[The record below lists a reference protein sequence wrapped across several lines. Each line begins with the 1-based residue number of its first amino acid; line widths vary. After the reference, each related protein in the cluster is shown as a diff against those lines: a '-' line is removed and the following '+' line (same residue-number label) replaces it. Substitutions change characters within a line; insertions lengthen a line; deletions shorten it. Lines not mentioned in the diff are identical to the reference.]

1 MQVDPDKISDN
12 LEKQN
17 AFIPGYRPGE
27 DTKVQLSKM
36 LFRITLIGATY
47 LVILALVPII
57 VSKAFGFTP
66 QEASTI
72 QIGGTS
78 LIIIIGVAIET
89 FRQIE
94 TASETKEYKGFLD

>member
-1 MQVDPDKISDN
+1 MSIDKNVGGMSRYLSGIIRNSTVNKVKDEVEKILQVSPGGTMISKTANKMKDS
-12 LEKQN
+12 
-17 AFIPGYRPGE
+17 II
-27 DTKVQLSKM
+27 SK
-36 LFRITLIGATY
+36 
-47 LVILALVPII
+47 
-57 VSKAFGFTP
+57 FTP

>member
-1 MQVDPDKISDN
+1 
-12 LEKQN
+12 
-17 AFIPGYRPGE
+17 
-27 DTKVQLSKM
+27 M
-36 LFRITLIGATY
+36 LFRITLIGAAY

-57 VSKAFGFTP
+57 VSKAFWFTA
-66 QEASTI
+66 QEAATV